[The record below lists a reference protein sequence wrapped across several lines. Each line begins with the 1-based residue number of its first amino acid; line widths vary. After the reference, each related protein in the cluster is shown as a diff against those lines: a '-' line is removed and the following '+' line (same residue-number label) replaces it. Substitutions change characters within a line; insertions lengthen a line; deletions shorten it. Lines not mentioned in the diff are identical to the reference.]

1 MCYYFSQEDS
11 HCGVFEFSSLKR
23 KEEESMRSKRVITFA
38 MTAALALTT
47 VFAQSNATFAAKKIK
62 LSSKNVRV
70 EVGSKKKITVK
81 NAKKTTKVTWK
92 INRKAVAKLVKKK
105 TISKGK
111 KACATILG
119 VKKGKA
125 VLTASY
131 KSGKKTKKL
140 SCTIRVREKT
150 EVTQTTQPGTQP
162 GAPST
167 APAQP
172 SASQA
177 PVISPSAQPSQPVKT
192 KAPTKPPKTATPK
205 PTPTPVTSPDAQI
218 YKTSQAINVDGEVD
232 ARWGFADPMEI
243 KNWTPDSETSVA
255 QTKSAIAKILW
266 DDNNVYVLVTVE
278 DPEIDETNEAA
289 YYRDSVEL
297 FFDEYN
303 NKYEWGRGN
312 EFQYRTVIDTT
323 AETVGALTDKQYWDG
338 EEIKNAIKITDTGY
352 VAEYAIP
359 LHKAPEEGKFAGIE
373 VQVNDASAG
382 SRNGTWTL
390 FANPKAGDK
399 IPYDSTEVFGDCQ
412 FAVKREAKVISLDFA
427 NENNRNMEVPT
438 QFSAR
443 DEDGNIL
450 FYDAEGNVVCT
461 GIVSA
466 DDVNIIESYKDAS
479 GNVIDTP
486 VGIRKGNEEYA
497 DMNTESYFDNE
508 KNEMHCKTANNAIVR
523 FPDGRT
529 ILPGEKA
536 EVKIKGTYEG
546 ENGFRIW
553 LVDTSKGLSD
563 AAATTSN
570 QLTFTSE
577 DIKAALKDDGT
588 FELTAELI
596 GSEDDKGDGYKT
608 SDAVMVKASSWNGM
622 MDDLVLSSVVLTV
635 YDPVEFVE
643 PTQAPTQAP
652 TEAPT
657 EAPTQAPT
665 QAPTEA
671 PTQAPTEAPTQ
682 APPTQ
687 APTQAPPTQAPT
699 EAPTPSPVLTDNDTP
714 RVPIQGIGVNA

>member
-1 MCYYFSQEDS
+1 
-11 HCGVFEFSSLKR
+11 
-23 KEEESMRSKRVITFA
+23 
-38 MTAALALTT
+38 
-47 VFAQSNATFAAKKIK
+47 
-62 LSSKNVRV
+62 
-70 EVGSKKKITVK
+70 
-81 NAKKTTKVTWK
+81 
-92 INRKAVAKLVKKK
+92 
-105 TISKGK
+105 
-111 KACATILG
+111 
-119 VKKGKA
+119 
-125 VLTASY
+125 
-131 KSGKKTKKL
+131 
-140 SCTIRVREKT
+140 
-150 EVTQTTQPGTQP
+150 
-162 GAPST
+162 
-167 APAQP
+167 
-172 SASQA
+172 
-177 PVISPSAQPSQPVKT
+177 
-192 KAPTKPPKTATPK
+192 
-205 PTPTPVTSPDAQI
+205 
-218 YKTSQAINVDGEVD
+218 
-232 ARWGFADPMEI
+232 
-243 KNWTPDSETSVA
+243 
-255 QTKSAIAKILW
+255 
-266 DDNNVYVLVTVE
+266 
-278 DPEIDETNEAA
+278 
-289 YYRDSVEL
+289 
-297 FFDEYN
+297 
-303 NKYEWGRGN
+303 
-312 EFQYRTVIDTT
+312 
-323 AETVGALTDKQYWDG
+323 
-338 EEIKNAIKITDTGY
+338 
-352 VAEYAIP
+352 
-359 LHKAPEEGKFAGIE
+359 
-373 VQVNDASAG
+373 
-382 SRNGTWTL
+382 
-390 FANPKAGDK
+390 
-399 IPYDSTEVFGDCQ
+399 
-412 FAVKREAKVISLDFA
+412 
-427 NENNRNMEVPT
+427 MEVPT

-570 QLTFTSE
+570 QAAFTSE

-643 PTQAPTQAP
+643 PTQAPTEAPTQAP

-671 PTQAPTEAPTQ
+671 PT
-682 APPTQ
+682 
-687 APTQAPPTQAPT
+687 

-714 RVPIQGIGVNA
+714 RVLIQGIGVNV